1 MKMTNTDN
9 DVNQII
15 EKLEAQTLESRKRL
29 DTIQEV
35 EQENL
40 KFNRALRKL
49 YNELTRERETELNK
63 AREEA
68 KEIVDMALSE
78 SDRIL
83 QGLHAK
89 SQLKPHEIIEAKAQ
103 LKKLAPETVDL
114 SKNKVLK
121 KPKRRVLLRWEMK
134 SWLSA
139 MANAEPWSSNSK
151 MAAGRRKS
159 A

>member
-1 MKMTNTDN
+1 MTNTDN

-68 KEIVDMALSE
+68 KEIVD
-78 SDRIL
+78 
-83 QGLHAK
+83 
-89 SQLKPHEIIEAKAQ
+89 
-103 LKKLAPETVDL
+103 
-114 SKNKVLK
+114 
-121 KPKRRVLLRWEMK
+121 
-134 SWLSA
+134 
-139 MANAEPWSSNSK
+139 
-151 MAAGRRKS
+151 
-159 A
+159 

>member
-49 YNELTRERETELNK
+49 YNELTRERK
-63 AREEA
+63 Q
-68 KEIVDMALSE
+68 S
-78 SDRIL
+78 
-83 QGLHAK
+83 
-89 SQLKPHEIIEAKAQ
+89 
-103 LKKLAPETVDL
+103 
-114 SKNKVLK
+114 
-121 KPKRRVLLRWEMK
+121 
-134 SWLSA
+134 
-139 MANAEPWSSNSK
+139 
-151 MAAGRRKS
+151 
-159 A
+159 

>member
-1 MKMTNTDN
+1 MTNTDN

-68 KEIVDMALSE
+68 KEIVDMALLREWPYPSRPSRQIPVE
-78 SDRIL
+78 TTWNHWGQGSIEKTSAWDRR
-83 QGLHAK
+83 
-89 SQLKPHEIIEAKAQ
+89 SF
-103 LKKLAPETVDL
+103 
-114 SKNKVLK
+114 
-121 KPKRRVLLRWEMK
+121 
-134 SWLSA
+134 
-139 MANAEPWSSNSK
+139 
-151 MAAGRRKS
+151 
-159 A
+159 

>member
-1 MKMTNTDN
+1 MS
-9 DVNQII
+9 NQII

-68 KEIVDMALSE
+68 KEIVDMA
-78 SDRIL
+78 
-83 QGLHAK
+83 
-89 SQLKPHEIIEAKAQ
+89 SQRV
-103 LKKLAPETVDL
+103 TVSFKGFTL
-114 SKNKVLK
+114 NPS
-121 KPKRRVLLRWEMK
+121 
-134 SWLSA
+134 
-139 MANAEPWSSNSK
+139 
-151 MAAGRRKS
+151 
-159 A
+159 

>member
-1 MKMTNTDN
+1 MTNTDN

-68 KEIVDMALSE
+68 KEI
-78 SDRIL
+78 
-83 QGLHAK
+83 GGHG
-89 SQLKPHEIIEAKAQ
+89 P
-103 LKKLAPETVDL
+103 
-114 SKNKVLK
+114 
-121 KPKRRVLLRWEMK
+121 LRE
-134 SWLSA
+134 
-139 MANAEPWSSNSK
+139 
-151 MAAGRRKS
+151 
-159 A
+159 

>member
-1 MKMTNTDN
+1 MDN
-9 DVNQII
+9 SKLPINQII

-83 QGLHAK
+83 QFLLKLQQSFERGKIRVGHIGVRTNELHAMTHF
-89 SQLKPHEIIEAKAQ
+89 LGDADFRAF
-103 LKKLAPETVDL
+103 LDLVDSEVCL
-114 SKNKVLK
+114 GVTPTL
-121 KPKRRVLLRWEMK
+121 
-134 SWLSA
+134 
-139 MANAEPWSSNSK
+139 NAFEQG
-151 MAAGRRKS
+151 A
-159 A
+159 